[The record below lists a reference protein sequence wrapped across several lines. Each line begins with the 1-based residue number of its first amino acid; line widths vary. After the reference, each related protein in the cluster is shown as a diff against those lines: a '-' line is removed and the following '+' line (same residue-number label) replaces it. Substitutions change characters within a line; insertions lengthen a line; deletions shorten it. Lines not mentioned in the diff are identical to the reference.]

1 MKEQMIV
8 FRGVDA
14 LEQLNALLDKN
25 AGKVSIKS
33 FQIEDNSVPQMNYYT
48 LYVVIAYDKE
58 YKLK

>member
-8 FRGVDA
+8 FRGIDA

-25 AGKVSIKS
+25 AGEVSIKS

>member
-8 FRGVDA
+8 FRGIDA

-25 AGKVSIKS
+25 AGEVSIKS
-33 FQIEDNSVPQMNYYT
+33 FQIEDNSVSEMNYCT